1 MNVYL
6 LFDDLIAYSICG
18 IERDKI
24 VSRTKRYFRLTN
36 VRSVSNY
43 PMDRVK
49 RECKYIG
56 RNSDRSR
63 TNRFLQLSAE
73 YKRNL

>member
-6 LFDDLIAYSICG
+6 LFDDLTAYSICG
-18 IERDKI
+18 IECDKI
-24 VSRTKRYFRLTN
+24 VRYFRFTN

-43 PMDRVK
+43 PMDCVK

-56 RNSDRSR
+56 RNSDRS
-63 TNRFLQLSAE
+63 
-73 YKRNL
+73 